1 MPVSNKK
8 FTLGA
13 TERLKSRK
21 TIERLF
27 RDGRQFML
35 FPFKVYYL
43 FSAGE
48 ENAPGPATPSGQAPS
63 ALQPPS
69 ASPIQAGFAAGSR
82 HFKKAVDRN
91 RIKRLTKEAYR
102 LQRGGLQQHLQA
114 THRSL
119 SLFLVYTG
127 KDLPAHAL
135 ISEKIG
141 VILQKLIKEAG
152 S

>member
-1 MPVSNKK
+1 MPVSNNK

-27 RDGRQFML
+27 RDGRHFML

-43 FSAGE
+43 FSAAGE
-48 ENAPGPATPSGQAPS
+48 AAPP
-63 ALQPPS
+63 L
-69 ASPIQAGFAAGSR
+69 QAGFAAGSR

-102 LQRGGLQQHLQA
+102 LQRGDLQQHLQV

-119 SLFLVYTG
+119 VLFLVYTG
-127 KDLPAHAL
+127 KDLPAHSL